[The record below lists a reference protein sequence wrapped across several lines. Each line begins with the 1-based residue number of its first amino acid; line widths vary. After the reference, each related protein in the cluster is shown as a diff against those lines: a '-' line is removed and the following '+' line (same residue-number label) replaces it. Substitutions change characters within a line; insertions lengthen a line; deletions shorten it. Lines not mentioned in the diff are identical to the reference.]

1 MEQTNLINI
10 SVSIIIVNYR
20 TPALTQACIDSIY
33 TYTKDVNFEVI
44 VVDNNSEDDSIER
57 LGKDNRIKLIASSR
71 NGGFGYGNNIGMRVA
86 KGKYFFLLNSDT
98 LLRNNALKLF
108 FDYAEGHGIKTLY
121 GCYLEGDDGT
131 YRGSFHY
138 FPALTIRAF
147 LKRIFYKQSYVPDYT
162 DKEVECICGAD
173 MFIPRMA
180 IEECGGFDENIF
192 LYGEEGELQL
202 RLAKAG
208 YKRMLISSPKIVHL
222 EGKSSLMN
230 DKMSK
235 IRRESHLYVLK
246 KYMHPCTYLL
256 ARFYYYLL
264 SALEKA

>member
-1 MEQTNLINI
+1 MLQ
-10 SVSIIIVNYR
+10 VSIIIVNYN
-20 TPALTQACIDSIY
+20 TPQLVIDCVNSI
-33 TYTKDVNFEVI
+33 VNNSSGIDYEII
-44 VVDNNSEDDSIER
+44 VVDNHSIDNSIEY
-57 LGKDNRIKLIASSR
+57 LSKDSRIHLIVSPK
-71 NGGFGYGNNIGMRVA
+71 NGGFGYGNNLGMRVA

-108 FDYAEGHGIKTLY
+108 FDYAEGHGIRTLY

-147 LKRIFYKQSYVPDYT
+147 LKRYFYKQSYIPDYT

-264 SALEKA
+264 FALERA

>member
-1 MEQTNLINI
+1 MNI
-10 SVSIIIVNYR
+10 SIIIVNYR
-20 TPALTQACIDSIY
+20 TPDLTQACIDSIY
-33 TYTKDVNFEVI
+33 THTKGVDFEVI
-44 VVDNNSEDDSIER
+44 VVDNCSMDESVNR
-57 LGKDNRIKLIASSR
+57 LSKDHRIKLIVSPR
-71 NGGFGYGNNIGMRVA
+71 NGGFGYGNNLGMKA
-86 KGKYFFLLNSDT
+86 AQGKYFFLLNSDT
-98 LLRNNALKLF
+98 LLVNNAIKEF
-108 FDYAEGHGIKTLY
+108 YDYAESHDSKTLY
-121 GCYLEGDDGT
+121 GCYLIGDDGT

-138 FPALTIRAF
+138 FPALTISSF
-147 LKRIFYKQSYVPDYT
+147 LRRLFHKQDYTPDYT
-162 DKEVECICGAD
+162 NREVECICGAD

-202 RLAKAG
+202 RMAKAG

-264 SALEKA
+264 SALERA